1 MTLKYVGPKPLISA
15 SGVEFDHNKEDKFV
29 YLSIVA
35 ELIRALDHEYIEDKR
50 YTYITGQKPLDA
62 DTIFSIIR
70 TYNSELDQE
79 IADRQKHIE
88 IEIASELERARN
100 HRILCDEECQ
110 VLVKNIELLRP
121 YRIQRALNKAVYY
134 SGIDI
139 LAHII
144 QKGHIDHITAP
155 MYSIFSHVFHSIE
168 GALKKL
174 HPPIDSTIDIYEE
187 NGHLSVQ
194 LKLKKI

>member
-35 ELIRALDHEYIEDKR
+35 ELIRALDHEYVEDKR
-50 YTYITGQKPLDA
+50 YTYITGQKPLDS
-62 DTIFSIIR
+62 DIIFSIIR
-70 TYNSELDQE
+70 TSDSALEQE
-79 IADRQKHIE
+79 IADRQAHIE
-88 IEIASELERARN
+88 AEILSDLERAHN

-121 YRIQRALNKAVYY
+121 YRIQRALNKTVYY
-134 SGIDI
+134 SGIET
-139 LAHII
+139 LARFI

-155 MYSIFSHVFHSIE
+155 MYPLFNHVFHSIE

-174 HPPIDSTIDIYEE
+174 HPPIDSSIDIYEE
-187 NGHLSVQ
+187 NGHLAVQ
-194 LKLKKI
+194 LKIKKI